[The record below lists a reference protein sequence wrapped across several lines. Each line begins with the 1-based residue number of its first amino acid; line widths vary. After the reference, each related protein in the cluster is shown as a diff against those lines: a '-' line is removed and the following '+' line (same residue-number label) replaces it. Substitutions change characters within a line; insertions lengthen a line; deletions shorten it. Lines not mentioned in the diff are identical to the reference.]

1 MYVVSY
7 CQIYT
12 FYPSLK
18 LDKIVI
24 YRSFQQ
30 TANEMFDLGHFR
42 REHAAIFDT
51 ITYQQLKDAA
61 QNVLNREKLTSL
73 AEMFSVELKFTTDT
87 LKNWFNQTIKP
98 KYYELDSA

>member
-12 FYPSLK
+12 FHPSLK

-42 REHAAIFDT
+42 REHAAFFDT